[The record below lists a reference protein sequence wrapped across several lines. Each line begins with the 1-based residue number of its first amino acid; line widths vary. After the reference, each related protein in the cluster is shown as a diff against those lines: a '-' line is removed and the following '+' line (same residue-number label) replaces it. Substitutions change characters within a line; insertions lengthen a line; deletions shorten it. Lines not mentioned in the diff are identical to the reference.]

1 MSAMTDILYG
11 TLAALPACFTPEN
24 MLYCLFGLAFGIVW
38 GALPALSSTMAMALL
53 IGFSG
58 AMPTQGA
65 IIFLLAVYS
74 GSVFGGSI
82 SAVCIN
88 IPGTPAAVCTALEGY
103 PLFLRGEGGQAIGTA
118 IMASTIGNL
127 FGAVALIVC
136 TPFVISLA
144 LQIGSWEICLL
155 GLWGVLLSGSIT
167 DAPALKGWLSGLIG
181 LALSLIGIDTISGEE
196 RFTFGIKALVGGVS
210 FVAVL
215 IGVFGFAEI
224 ARGLLFER
232 DAESVP
238 VNRVRILWRQIRQ
251 HFKTLISGS
260 SIGTFIGAVPAA
272 GADIAAFIAYS
283 FSRRL
288 ATPRERQQY
297 GKGSY
302 RGIIAAE
309 SANNASVGGSLIPL
323 LVLAIPGSTVAA
335 AFMGA
340 LNLQGIAMGPMIRMG
355 HPGIMEFIFASLLVV
370 SVLLGVMG
378 YLIAKPCVALLS
390 IPRGVLLP
398 SIMPVC
404 VLGAFAAQNDISDIY
419 VMLISGIGGIALV
432 LGGIPAAPLVMGMIL
447 GPLVD
452 QNFRRAL
459 IIFKDQALMD
469 VLLRPVGLVM
479 LVVIVVTIVGALRSG
494 RHTVQVVEERH
505 LRDGEK

>member
-1 MSAMTDILYG
+1 MSAAIDILYG
-11 TLAALPACFTPEN
+11 TLAALPAVVMPEN
-24 MLYCLFGLAFGIVW
+24 LLYCLFGLAFGIVW

-65 IIFLLAVYS
+65 IIFLLGLYS

-82 SAVCIN
+82 SAVCVN
-88 IPGTPAAVCTALEGY
+88 IPGTPAAVCTAMEGY
-103 PLFLRGEGGQAIGTA
+103 PLFLRGDGGKAIGSA
-118 IMASTIGNL
+118 IMASAIGNL
-127 FGAVALIVC
+127 FGTVVLIVC
-136 TPFVISLA
+136 TPFILTLA
-144 LQIGSWEICLL
+144 LEIGAWEICLL
-155 GLWGVLLSGSIT
+155 GLWGVLLSGSIS
-167 DAPALKGWLSGLIG
+167 DAPPLKGWLSGLIG
-181 LALSLIGIDTISGEE
+181 LALSLVGIDTISGEE
-196 RFTFGIKALVGGVS
+196 RFTFGNKALVGGLS
-210 FVAVL
+210 FIAVL

-232 DAESVP
+232 DAESP
-238 VNRVRILWRQIRQ
+238 PLNRVSILWNEIRQ
-251 HFKTLISGS
+251 HFKTLIAGS

-272 GADIAAFIAYS
+272 GADVAAFISYS

-288 ATPRERQQY
+288 ANPQEREKY

-335 AFMGA
+335 AYMGA
-340 LNLQGIAMGPMIRMG
+340 LNLQGIAVGPMIRMG

-378 YLIAKPCVALLS
+378 YLIAKPSVSLLS

-398 SIMPVC
+398 SVMPVC
-404 VLGAFAAQNDISDIY
+404 VLGAFAAQNNVSDIY
-419 VMLISGIGGIALV
+419 VMLISGIAGIGLV
-432 LGGIPAAPLVMGMIL
+432 LGGFPLAPLVMGMVL

-452 QNFRRAL
+452 QNFRRTL
-459 IIFKDQALMD
+459 IIFKDQPVMD
-469 VLLRPVGLVM
+469 VLLRPVGLLM
-479 LVVIVVTIVGALRSG
+479 LVLVVVTILGAMYGG
-494 RHTVQVVEERH
+494 RRVAQLAEERH
-505 LRDGEK
+505 LREGEK

>member
-1 MSAMTDILYG
+1 MSATTEILYG
-11 TLAALPACFTPEN
+11 TLAALPASLTLEN
-24 MLYCLFGLAFGIVW
+24 LLYCLIGLGFGIIW

-58 AMPTQGA
+58 AMPVQGA
-65 IIFLLAVYS
+65 IIFLLGVYS

-88 IPGTPAAVCTALEGY
+88 IPGTPAAVCTAIEGY
-103 PLFLRGEGGQAIGTA
+103 PLFLRGEGGQALGTVVMSSA
-118 IMASTIGNL
+118 IGNL
-127 FGAVALIVC
+127 FGTVALIFS
-136 TPFVISLA
+136 TPFIIGLA

-155 GLWGVLLSGSIT
+155 GLWGVLLSGSIS

-181 LALSLIGIDTISGEE
+181 LALSLIGIDTVSGEE
-196 RFTFGIKALVGGVS
+196 RLTFGIKSLVGGVS

-232 DAESVP
+232 DAETIP
-238 VNRVRILWRQIRQ
+238 VNRVKVLWHQIRQ
-251 HFKTLISGS
+251 HFRTLLSGC

-272 GADIAAFIAYS
+272 GADIAAFISYS
-283 FSRRL
+283 LSRRL
-288 ATPRERQQY
+288 ASFKERLRY

-309 SANNASVGGSLIPL
+309 SSNNASVGGSLLPL

-378 YLIAKPCVALLS
+378 YLIARPCVALLS

-404 VLGAFAAQNDISDIY
+404 VLGAFAAQNDVADIY
-419 VMLISGIGGIALV
+419 IMLISGIAGLALV
-432 LGGIPAAPLVMGMIL
+432 LGGFPLAPLVMGMIL

-459 IIFKDQALMD
+459 IIFKDQTLMD
-469 VLLRPVGLVM
+469 VLLRPAGLVM
-479 LVVIVVTIVGALRSG
+479 LVVIVFTIVAALRPG
-494 RHTVQVVEERH
+494 RRTAPALDEK
-505 LRDGEK
+505 RD